1 MRLLRRHL
9 DGIARERAGKPSGF
23 EQRLAGNNA
32 GQQARAVQI
41 ARSVQHVGD
50 ELVVDLEDIAVDAA
64 YEVADFGFSLALD
77 AFQHDVLRALGDE
90 SVDDFL
96 SLVISDVGAGPL
108 ASEDDGGFGEVRRED
123 VCIARKFGHSL
134 AKFGRVG
141 GVDLAV
147 ICHDRVDHAQC
158 LRVGRIDVANDV
170 DLLGSAKEARVHC
183 VDLDVDAFPCGQV
196 VGQDFGRIVHVPT
209 RESSMGAEQTC
220 GHGAHI
226 GTCRRKHWD
235 GNAKRALS
243 ITAQIVYC
251 GDAWDVVEVALVERG
266 GMRVLLHGHCCHFP
280 LR

>member
-1 MRLLRRHL
+1 M
-9 DGIARERAGKPSGF
+9 
-23 EQRLAGNNA
+23 
-32 GQQARAVQI
+32 
-41 ARSVQHVGD
+41 QHVGD
-50 ELVVDLEDIAVDAA
+50 ELVVHLEDVAVDAA
-64 YEVADFGFSLALD
+64 YEIADFGFAFTLD
-77 AFQHDVLRALGDE
+77 AFQHDVLCTFGDE
-90 SVDDFL
+90 GVDDFL
-96 SLVISDVGAGPL
+96 RLVIGDVGTGPL
-108 ASEDDGGFGEVRRED
+108 APENDGGFSEVGCENVRVARQFSHGLAELG
-123 VCIARKFGHSL
+123 CI
-134 AKFGRVG
+134 G

-266 GMRVLLHGHCCHFP
+266 GMRVLLHGHC
-280 LR
+280 